1 MNLKKMYE
9 TIGSDYQIVLERFC
23 GHDEMLAKFV
33 KVFVGDDTF
42 QHLADAAGKLDYP
55 EIESRAHALKG
66 VAGNLGFE
74 RLHVACGELVSS
86 VRFDR
91 LDEVPENFRKVEKEH
106 GTVCDTI
113 KNLMEN
119 DTGQ

>member
-1 MNLKKMYE
+1 MNLEKLYG
-9 TIGSDYQIVLERFC
+9 TIGSDYQTVLERFC

-33 KVFVGDDTF
+33 KSFLRDNTF
-42 QHLADAAGKLDYP
+42 QNLTEAAGKPDYP

-74 RLHVACGELVSS
+74 RLHAACGELVSC

-91 LDEVPENFRKVEKEH
+91 LDEVPENFRKVEMEY
-106 GTVCDTI
+106 GIVCNTI
-113 KNLMEN
+113 QDMMEN
-119 DTGQ
+119 